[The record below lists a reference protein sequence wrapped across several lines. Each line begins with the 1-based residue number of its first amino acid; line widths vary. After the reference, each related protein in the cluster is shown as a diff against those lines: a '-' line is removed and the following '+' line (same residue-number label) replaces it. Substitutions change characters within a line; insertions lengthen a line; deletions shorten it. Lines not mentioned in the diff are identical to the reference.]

1 MREAKIDRKTKETDI
16 SLYLNLDG
24 NGNYEIDTGCGF
36 LDHMLELLSS
46 HSLFDLKVKCVG
58 DVKVDY
64 HHTVEDIG
72 ICLGTAFKEALQDKK
87 GITRY
92 ADVTIPMDESLVLC
106 AVDVSG
112 RCYLLYDLII
122 KQSKVGDFD
131 TELVEEFFWGFCRAA
146 SVTLDFIQ
154 LAGKNTHH
162 IIECAFKA
170 FARALKAAV
179 KVDERLKDKIPSSK
193 GVL

>member
-46 HSLFDLKVKCVG
+46 HSLFDLKVKCIG

-92 ADVTIPMDESLVLC
+92 ADVTIPMDESLVMC

-131 TELVEEFFWGFCRAA
+131 TELVEEFFWGFCRSA

>member
-1 MREAKIDRKTKETDI
+1 MREAKIDRKTKETEI

-24 NGNYEIDTGCGF
+24 NGCCDVDTGCGF
-36 LDHMLELLSS
+36 LDHMLELLSN
-46 HSLFDLKVKCVG
+46 HSRFDLTVKCRG

-64 HHTVEDIG
+64 HHTVEDVS
-72 ICLGTAFKEALQDKK
+72 ICFGTAFKEALNDKK

-92 ADVTIPMDESLVLC
+92 ADVTIPMDEALVLC
-106 AVDVSG
+106 AIDISG
-112 RCYLLYDLII
+112 RSYLLYDLIL

-131 TELVEEFFWGFCRAA
+131 TELVEEFFWGFCRTAL
-146 SVTLDFIQ
+146 VTLDFIQ

-170 FARALKAAV
+170 FARALKNAV
-179 KVDERLKDKIPSSK
+179 KIDESLNGKIPSSK

>member
-16 SLYLNLDG
+16 ALYLNLDG

-72 ICLGTAFKEALQDKK
+72 ICLGSAFKEALQDKK